1 MYQAKNM
8 GIDVEQLVLNSRH
21 NNPKHIHPTRLPC
34 ESYATWSPKS
44 EVAGC
49 AVCTTE
55 LRPSSLVPCPVDLL
69 FHSPHGQTTC
79 GTDRAM
85 DRYHAMVCQRE
96 GWFRMWTIGH
106 PSRQC
111 LHSELT
117 CLLMKYFDP
126 SVWRGCHY
134 HDLENVNFFL
144 KLISRP
150 ANRGILTPRAHSW
163 SRFNQHLCSIRR
175 WWLHK
180 KICEQWALLLMWT
193 ALG

>member
-1 MYQAKNM
+1 MRVQAVGRCRCLNNHDSGQQQGVPIVALCIIETGFYSLKIPMYQAKNM

-96 GWFRMWTIGH
+96 G
-106 PSRQC
+106 
-111 LHSELT
+111 
-117 CLLMKYFDP
+117 
-126 SVWRGCHY
+126 
-134 HDLENVNFFL
+134 
-144 KLISRP
+144 
-150 ANRGILTPRAHSW
+150 
-163 SRFNQHLCSIRR
+163 
-175 WWLHK
+175 
-180 KICEQWALLLMWT
+180 
-193 ALG
+193 